1 MITKE
6 NILKLRAN
14 ISELKS
20 LFIKRFCVIALYAF
34 LGALIGFYL
43 AFRST
48 KIYTAKCTLMMEGGG
63 KGMASGY
70 ASLARQFGIG
80 GGGGEGLSAEK
91 AVELVKSK
99 RIVFG
104 GLLQEETVDG
114 KKDVLVNHYI
124 DKVLPSVGAKFKGVR
139 FIKGQKVFTLLQSEM
154 LNKIYGH
161 IGLSG
166 FSSLLSKK
174 EGIITIQFSSTN
186 EDVAILFVENTV
198 NYLSD
203 FFTKKAVEKEQRTVD
218 LLSAKMDSV
227 SVELQMAEQQLANE
241 KDHTVA
247 VFRAEGL
254 LDRAKLMRKVKILNI
269 LYAEGIK
276 NLEVARF
283 SLMEKQVIIQIID
296 EPRKPV
302 QYIKLGKVRATL
314 TGAILAGLF
323 GFLVVFIKKQYKTIL
338 NA

>member
-20 LFIKRFCVIALYAF
+20 LFLKRFWVIALYAF
-34 LGALIGFYL
+34 LGALVGFYM
-43 AFRST
+43 AFRSST
-48 KIYTAKCTLMMEGGG
+48 VYTAKCTLMMEGGG
-63 KGMASGY
+63 KSMSGY

-104 GLLQEETVDG
+104 GLLQEATVDG

-124 DKVLPSVGAKFKGVR
+124 DKVLPSVSAKFKGVR

-154 LNKIYGH
+154 LNKIYAH
-161 IGLSG
+161 IGFSG

-174 EGIITIQFSSTN
+174 EGIITIQFSSSN
-186 EDVAILFVENTV
+186 EDVAIFFIENTV

-218 LLSAKMDSV
+218 LLTAKMDSV
-227 SVELQMAEQQLANE
+227 SAELQLAEQQLANE

-254 LDRAKLMRKVKILNI
+254 LTGAKLMRKVRILNI

-276 NLEVARF
+276 NLEIARF

-302 QYIKLGKVRATL
+302 QYVKLGKIRATL
-314 TGAILAGLF
+314 TGVILAGLF
-323 GFLVVFIKKQYKTIL
+323 GLMAVFIKKQYKKIVD
-338 NA
+338 A

>member
-20 LFIKRFCVIALYAF
+20 LFLKRFWVIALYAF

-43 AFRST
+43 AFSSS
-48 KIYTAKCTLMMEGGG
+48 KVYTAKCTLMMEGGG

-70 ASLARQFGIG
+70 ASLARQFGFG

-91 AVELVKSK
+91 AVELLKSK

-139 FIKGQKVFTLLQSEM
+139 FIKGQQVFTLLQSEM
-154 LNKIYGH
+154 LNKIYLNIVAH
-161 IGLSG
+161 G

-174 EGIITIQFSSTN
+174 EGIITVQFSSIN
-186 EDVAILFVENTV
+186 EDVAIVFINNTV
-198 NYLSD
+198 NFLGD
-203 FFTKKAVEKEQRTVD
+203 FFAKKAVEKEQKTVD

-302 QYIKLGKVRATL
+302 QYVKLGKVRATL